1 MKWED
6 LKRSTNVEDLRSQGS
21 GGRMNFGGGRGV
33 NLLIPIIR
41 FLMGTNIG
49 RIVLVIGIVAYFMGY
64 NPLSL
69 LDTQNQTRTNTAV
82 SKSDDDR
89 SVQFVAA
96 VLGQTEEVWTKIF
109 EQKGLTYPKP
119 KLVLF
124 RGSIQSG
131 CGYADAQVG
140 PFYCPTDQKVYLDL
154 SFFDELSQR
163 HNAPGDFAQAYVI
176 AHEIGHHVQNQLGTL
191 DKAHSVQERSN
202 KAKGNAVQV
211 KVELQADCY
220 AGVWA
225 YHTQK
230 ERAVLEEGD
239 IEEALNA
246 ASQIGDDTLQKQAQG
261 YVVPD
266 AFTHGTSAQRMEWFK
281 RGFDKGTLEACNTGV

>member
-1 MKWED
+1 MKWEN
-6 LKRSTNVEDLRSQGS
+6 LKRSTNVEDLRSQSS
-21 GGRMNFGGGRGV
+21 GGRMNFSGGRGV

-41 FLMGTNIG
+41 FLMGSTIG
-49 RIVLVIGIVAYFMGY
+49 RIVLLMGIIAYFMGY

-69 LDTQNQTRTNTAV
+69 LDTPNQTRTNTAV
-82 SKSDDDR
+82 SQSDNDR
-89 SVQFVAA
+89 SAAFVAA
-96 VLGQTEEVWTKIF
+96 VLGETEEVWTKIF

-124 RGSIQSG
+124 RGSVQSG

-140 PFYCPTDQKVYLDL
+140 PFYCPVDQKVYLDL

-163 HNAPGDFAQAYVI
+163 HNAPGDFAEAYVI

-191 DKAHSVQERSN
+191 DKAHSIQEKSN
-202 KAKGNAVQV
+202 KSKGNTVQV

-246 ASQIGDDTLQKQAQG
+246 ASQIGDDTLQKQSQG

>member
-1 MKWED
+1 
-6 LKRSTNVEDLRSQGS
+6 
-21 GGRMNFGGGRGV
+21 MNFGSGRGS
-33 NLLIPIIR
+33 NLLVPIMRVLI
-41 FLMGTNIG
+41 GTKIG
-49 RIVLVIGIVAYFMGY
+49 RIVLVIGIIAYFMGY

-69 LDTQNQTRTNTAV
+69 LDTQSQTRTNTAV

-89 SVQFVAA
+89 GVQFVSA
-96 VLGQTEEVWTKIF
+96 VLGQTEAVWGKVF
-109 EQKGLTYPKP
+109 ADKGMRYSEP

-124 RGSIQSG
+124 RDSVQSG
-131 CGYADAQVG
+131 CGYASAQTG
-140 PFYCPTDQKVYLDL
+140 PFYCPVDQKVYLDL
-154 SFFDELSQR
+154 GFFDELAQR

-176 AHEIGHHVQNQLGTL
+176 AHEIGHHVQNRLGTL
-191 DKAHSVQERSN
+191 DKAHSIQERSS
-202 KAKGNAVQV
+202 KTKGNAVQV

-246 ASQIGDDTLQKQAQG
+246 ASQIGDDTLQKQSQG

-281 RGFDKGTLEACNTGV
+281 RGYEKGTLEACNTGV